1 MSKKQPETREPQTL
15 GVLAQYAGPEELTAA
30 ARNLTDQGYKKV
42 EAFSP
47 FPIHGID
54 EALKAPAPLL
64 PWVVL
69 GAGLTGLVVAL
80 GMQYYM
86 NAAPE
91 NAQLFGYYSPYQY
104 RISGKPYFSLP
115 ANIPVAFELIILFS
129 ALTTFFGM
137 LVFNKLPTL
146 SNPLFRSGRFRKA
159 TDNGFFLY
167 VDAKD
172 PKFAV
177 SGATSALNTAG
188 AMAVETIEEEA
199 TGHTLPGMIH
209 WVGALSTAAA
219 LLPPLWMAAAATR
232 PSATPRY
239 SIFWDMDYQDK
250 FKPQTQTT
258 LFADGRAARPHVP
271 GTIGRGGM
279 RDDTR
284 MYLGIEPDEAVAGS
298 RQQIEALLASYNAQP
313 DASAADGEEEETEE
327 SADAEDSA
335 EEESASDEP
344 VAPAAAATPPVDPTA
359 PPEPN
364 WVTLPPMPATE
375 AMMDRGQQRFNI
387 YCAACHGRGG
397 FGDGL
402 IAQRALQLQQPTW
415 VPPTNIHTEYVTQQ
429 PIGKV
434 FNTISN
440 GIRKM
445 PGYKEQISVEDRW
458 AISLYVQALQR
469 EQTAKEAD
477 VPAETLQ
484 QLRRQK

>member
-1 MSKKQPETREPQTL
+1 MAKKKKPDNNEPQTL
-15 GVLAQYAGPEELTAA
+15 GVLAQYSGADELVAA
-30 ARNLTDQGYKKV
+30 ARKLTDQGYKKV

-69 GAGLTGLVVAL
+69 GAGLTGLFVAL

-91 NAQLFGYYSPYQY
+91 NAELFGYYSPYQFK
-104 RISGKPYFSLP
+104 ISGKPFFSLP
-115 ANIPVAFELIILFS
+115 ANIPVTFELIILFS
-129 ALTTFFGM
+129 SLTAFFGM

-146 SNPLFRSGRFRKA
+146 SNPLFRSERFRTA

-177 SGATSALNTAG
+177 NSATSALSNAG
-188 AMAVETIEEEA
+188 AEAVETIEQEA

-250 FKPQTQTT
+250 FKPQTQST
-258 LFADGRAARPHVP
+258 LFADGRSARPHVP

-284 MYLGIEPDEAVAGS
+284 MYLGIEPDAEVAGS
-298 RQQIEALLASYNAQP
+298 RLRTEALLASYNAQP
-313 DASAADGEEEETEE
+313 DAPPADGAEEDT
-327 SADAEDSA
+327 ADASA
-335 EEESASDEP
+335 EGEESASDE
-344 VAPAAAATPPVDPTA
+344 AATPAAAATPPVDPNA

-364 WVTLPPMPATE
+364 WVTLPPMPVTE

-415 VPPTNIHTEYVTQQ
+415 VPPTNVHTEYVTKQ
-429 PIGKV
+429 PIGKI

-477 VPAETLQ
+477 VPTETLQ